1 MSQVEKTGASGSSFT
16 ETAEVC
22 QTVVVAEDS
31 TTHLGAMELC
41 ERLLKQLGDEL
52 QFNFHSCRFKELSDP
67 DHARAAAA
75 AVARADILLFAT
87 HGDDLPSPVRRWLDT
102 CFELRTGT
110 VGALA
115 LLFVEPISA
124 GAAVGDLVGRLQAA
138 AGRLRMDFLPLV
150 PQPAE
155 RITQALRRDPQS
167 MNPLLKEILNRPPPD
182 HWGINE

>member
-1 MSQVEKTGASGSSFT
+1 M

-22 QTVVVAEDS
+22 QAVVVAEDS
-31 TTHLGAMELC
+31 STQISAMELC
-41 ERLLKQLGDEL
+41 DRLLKQLGDEL

-67 DHARAAAA
+67 HHARAAAQ
-75 AVARADILLFAT
+75 AVARADILLVAT
-87 HGDDLPSPVRRWLDT
+87 HGDDLPASVRSWLES
-102 CFELRTGT
+102 CYELRTVS

-124 GAAVGDLVGRLQAA
+124 SAAVSDLVGRLQAA

-155 RITQALRRDPQS
+155 PIRKALQGGSGS
-167 MNPLLKEILNRPPPD
+167 MNPLLKGILNRPPPD